1 MLSKYHLQ
9 MGCFL
14 LNKNKPNKQGFFT
27 ISVVNFFKLYH
38 FQITNMQEY
47 DVVIIGAGHNGL
59 VCAAYLLKAGYSVLL
74 LEKRSVPGGAATTE
88 ECLPQEAPGF
98 KFNLCAID
106 HEFIHLG
113 PVVEELELEK
123 YGLEYLECDPVVFC
137 PHPDGKYFLAHKSL
151 EKTCAEIARYNERDA
166 KKYAEFTDY
175 WQRALGA
182 MIPMFNA
189 PPKSIIDILGNYDIT
204 KLKDLFSVIGSPNKT
219 LDFIRTMLTSAE
231 DLLNE
236 WFDEEFLK
244 APLARLAAEL
254 GAPPS
259 QKTIAIGAIMMAMR
273 HNPGMARPR
282 GGTGALVKALVN
294 LVTSKG
300 GVILTDQH
308 VEKVLI
314 DDKKA
319 VGVRVGG
326 GTEYRAKYGVIS
338 NIDAKR
344 LFLQMTDKSD
354 IDAVDPDLWER
365 LERRIVNNNET
376 ILKIDLALDE
386 PLHFPY
392 HAHKDEY
399 LIGSILIADSV
410 THVEQAHSKCTLG
423 EIPDSDPSMYVVM
436 PSALDPTLAPPGKHT
451 VWIEFF
457 APYQIA
463 GAEGT
468 GLKGTGWTDE
478 LKNKVADRVVDKL
491 ATYAPNVKNATIA
504 RRVESPAELG
514 ERLGSYKG
522 NYYHVDMS
530 LDQMVFFRPLPEIA
544 NYKTPI
550 DNLFLTGAGTHPGG
564 SISGMPGRNCAR
576 VFLQTKHPIAQT
588 LKDARDSIKSTVGS
602 VFGII

>member
-1 MLSKYHLQ
+1 ME
-9 MGCFL
+9 
-14 LNKNKPNKQGFFT
+14 
-27 ISVVNFFKLYH
+27 
-38 FQITNMQEY
+38 EY
-47 DVVIIGAGHNGL
+47 DIVMIGAGHNGL

-88 ECLPQEAPGF
+88 ECIPKEAPGF

-189 PPKSIIDILGNYDIT
+189 PPKSIIDIFGNYDIK

-219 LDFIRTMLTSAE
+219 LDFIRNMLTSAE
-231 DLLNE
+231 DLVNE

-244 APLARLAAEL
+244 APLARLASEL

-282 GGTGALVKALVN
+282 GGTGALVQALVN
-294 LVTSKG
+294 LVKSKG

-308 VEKVLI
+308 VEKILI
-314 DDKKA
+314 DNNKA
-319 VGVRVGG
+319 AGVRVAGG
-326 GTEYRAKYGVIS
+326 KEYRAKYGVIS
-338 NIDAKR
+338 NIDAQR

-354 IDAVDPDLWER
+354 IDAVAPDLWER
-365 LERRIVNNNET
+365 LKRRIVNNNET

-386 PLHFPY
+386 PLRFPY
-392 HAHKDEY
+392 HDHKDEY

-410 THVEQAHSKCTLG
+410 AHVEQAHSKCILG
-423 EIPDSDPSMYVVM
+423 EIPDADPSMYIVM

-451 VWIEFF
+451 LWIEFF

-478 LKNKVADRVVDKL
+478 LKNKVADRVIDKL
-491 ATYAPNVKNATIA
+491 ATYAPNVKQATIA

-522 NYYHVDMS
+522 NYYHIDMS
-530 LDQMVFFRPLPEIA
+530 LDQMIFFRPLPEIA

-550 DNLFLTGAGTHPGG
+550 ENLFLTGAGTHPGG

-576 VFLQTKHPIAQT
+576 VFLQTKHPISQT

-602 VFGII
+602 VFGIY

>member
-1 MLSKYHLQ
+1 ME
-9 MGCFL
+9 
-14 LNKNKPNKQGFFT
+14 
-27 ISVVNFFKLYH
+27 
-38 FQITNMQEY
+38 EY

-59 VCAAYLLKAGYSVLL
+59 VCAAYLLKAGYSVLI
-74 LEKRSVPGGAATTE
+74 LEKRPVPGGAATTE
-88 ECLPQEAPGF
+88 ESLPKHAPGF

-123 YGLEYLECDPVVFC
+123 YGLEYLDCDPAVFC
-137 PHPDGKYFLAHKSL
+137 PHPDGKYFLAHKSV
-151 EKTCAEIARYNERDA
+151 EKTCAEIARYSERDA

-175 WQRALGA
+175 WQRAISA
-182 MIPMFNA
+182 MVPMFNA
-189 PPKSIIDILGNYDIT
+189 PPKSFIDIFSNYNI
-204 KLKDLFSVIGSPNKT
+204 KKFKDLFSVVGSPSKS
-219 LDFIRTMLTSAE
+219 LDFVRTMLNSAE
-231 DLLNE
+231 DILEE

-244 APLARLAAEL
+244 APLSRLASEL

-259 QKTIAIGAIMMAMR
+259 QKNLAIGVMMMAMR
-273 HNPGMARPR
+273 HNPGMTRPR
-282 GGTGALVKALVN
+282 GGTGALVQALVK

-300 GVILTDQH
+300 GVILTDQQ

-314 DDKKA
+314 DNGKA
-319 VGVRVGG
+319 VGVRVAGG
-326 GTEYRAKYGVIS
+326 QEYRTKYGIVS

-344 LFLQMTDKSD
+344 LFLQL
-354 IDAVDPDLWER
+354 IDASEVDHADPNLRER
-365 LERRIVNNNET
+365 LKRRIINNNET

-386 PLHFPY
+386 PLYFPY
-392 HAHKDEY
+392 HDHKDSY
-399 LIGSILIADSV
+399 LIGSILIADSMA
-410 THVEQAHSKCTLG
+410 HVEQAHSKCTLG
-423 EIPDSDPSMYVVM
+423 EIPDSNPSMYAVM

-451 VWIEFF
+451 LWIEFF

-478 LKNKVADRVVDKL
+478 LKNQVADKVIDKL
-491 ATYAPNVKNATIA
+491 ANYAPNVKKATIA

-514 ERLGSYKG
+514 ERLGAYKG
-522 NYYHVDMS
+522 NYYHIDMT

-576 VFLQTKHPIAQT
+576 VFLQAKHPLAKT
-588 LKDARDSIKSTVGS
+588 LRDATESLKSTVGS
-602 VFGII
+602 IFGIS

>member
-376 ILKIDLALDE
+376 ILKIDLALNE

-602 VFGII
+602 VFGIT

>member
-1 MLSKYHLQ
+1 
-9 MGCFL
+9 
-14 LNKNKPNKQGFFT
+14 
-27 ISVVNFFKLYH
+27 
-38 FQITNMQEY
+38 MQAY

-88 ECLPQEAPGF
+88 ECMPKEAPGF

-113 PVVEELELEK
+113 PVVQELELEK
-123 YGLEYLECDPVVFC
+123 YGLEYLYCDPVVFC
-137 PHPDGKYFLAHKSL
+137 PHPDGKYFLGHKSL
-151 EKTCAEIARYNERDA
+151 EKTCAEIARYSDRDA
-166 KKYAEFTDY
+166 KKYAEYTDF

-189 PPKSIIDILGNYDIT
+189 PPKSVIDIVGNYDIK
-204 KLKDLFSVIGSPNKT
+204 KLRDLFSVIGSPNKT
-219 LDFIRTMLTSAE
+219 LDFIRTMLNSAE
-231 DLLNE
+231 DVLNE
-236 WFDEEFLK
+236 WFDSEFLK

-259 QKTIAIGAIMMAMR
+259 QKSLAVGAIMMAMR

-282 GGTGALVKALVN
+282 GGTGALVQALVN
-294 LVTSKG
+294 LVLSKG

-308 VEKVLI
+308 VEKILV
-314 DDKKA
+314 DNGRA
-319 VGVRVGG
+319 VGVRVAG
-326 GTEYRAKYGVIS
+326 GTEYRAKSGVIS

-344 LFLQMTDKSD
+344 VFLQLMDSSD
-354 IDAVDPDLWER
+354 VDSADPNLRER

-386 PLHFPY
+386 PLRFEH
-392 HAHKDEY
+392 HNHKDEY
-399 LIGSILIADSV
+399 LIGSVLIADSV
-410 THVEQAHSKCTLG
+410 RHVEIAHSECSVGK
-423 EIPDSDPSMYVVM
+423 IPDADPSMYVVM
-436 PSALDPTLAPPGKHT
+436 PTMLDPSMAPSGKHT

-491 ATYAPNVKNATIA
+491 ADYAPNVKKATIA

-514 ERLGSYKG
+514 ERLGAYKG
-522 NYYHVDMS
+522 NYYHIDMT
-530 LDQMVFFRPLPEIA
+530 LDQMVFFRPLPELA

-550 DNLFLTGAGTHPGG
+550 DGLFLSGAGTHPGG

-576 VFLQTKHPIAQT
+576 VFLQTQQPFAQK
-588 LKDARDSIKSTVGS
+588 LKEARDSIKSTVES
-602 VFGII
+602 VFKIQ

>member
-1 MLSKYHLQ
+1 
-9 MGCFL
+9 
-14 LNKNKPNKQGFFT
+14 
-27 ISVVNFFKLYH
+27 
-38 FQITNMQEY
+38 MQEY

-88 ECLPQEAPGF
+88 ECIPKEAPGF

-113 PVVEELELEK
+113 PVVEELELTK

-151 EKTCAEIARYNERDA
+151 EKTCAEIARYSERDA
-166 KKYAEFTDY
+166 QKYAEFTDY

-189 PPKSIIDILGNYDIT
+189 PPKSIIDIFGNYDAK
-204 KLKDLFSVIGSPNKT
+204 KLKDLFSVIGSPSKT
-219 LDFIRTMLTSAE
+219 LDFVRNMMTSAE

-236 WFDEEFLK
+236 WFDSEFLK
-244 APLARLAAEL
+244 APLARLSSEL

-273 HNPGMARPR
+273 HDPGMARPR
-282 GGTGALVKALVN
+282 GGTGALVQALVN

-314 DDKKA
+314 DDGKA
-319 VGVRVGG
+319 VGVRVAGN
-326 GTEYRAKYGVIS
+326 TEYRAKYGVIS
-338 NIDAKR
+338 NIDAQR

-354 IDAVDPDLWER
+354 IDAVDADLWER

-386 PLHFPY
+386 PLRFPF

-410 THVEQAHSKCTLG
+410 AHVEQAHSKCTLG
-423 EIPDSDPSMYVVM
+423 EIPDADPSMYVVM

-451 VWIEFF
+451 LWIEFF

-478 LKNKVADRVVDKL
+478 LKNKVADRVIDKL
-491 ATYAPNVKNATIA
+491 ATYAPNVKPATIA

-514 ERLGSYKG
+514 ERLGARKG
-522 NYYHVDMS
+522 NYYHIDMT
-530 LDQMVFFRPLPEIA
+530 LDQMIFFRPLPELA

-576 VFLQTKHPIAQT
+576 VFLQAKHPIAQG
-588 LKDARDSIKSTVGS
+588 LKDAGNSIKSTVGS
-602 VFGII
+602 VFGIS

>member
-1 MLSKYHLQ
+1 ME
-9 MGCFL
+9 
-14 LNKNKPNKQGFFT
+14 T
-27 ISVVNFFKLYH
+27 
-38 FQITNMQEY
+38 Y

-88 ECLPQEAPGF
+88 ECIPEAPGF

-123 YGLEYLECDPVVFC
+123 YGLEYLECDPVTFC
-137 PHPDGKYFLAHKSL
+137 PHPDGKYFLGHKSL
-151 EKTCAEIARYNERDA
+151 EKTCAEIARYSERDA
-166 KKYAEFTDY
+166 KKYAEYTKY
-175 WQRALGA
+175 WQHALGA

-189 PPKSIIDILGNYDIT
+189 PPKSILDILGNYDIA
-204 KLKDLFSVIGSPNKT
+204 KMKDLFSVIGSPSKT
-219 LDFIRTMLTSAE
+219 LDFVRTMLTSAE
-231 DLLNE
+231 DILNE

-273 HNPGMARPR
+273 HDPGMARPR
-282 GGTGALVKALVN
+282 GGTGALVQALVN

-308 VEKVLI
+308 VDKVMI

-319 VGVRVGG
+319 VGVRVAGG
-326 GTEYRAKYGVIS
+326 KEYRAKYGVIS

-344 LFLQMTDKSD
+344 LFLQMTEKSD
-354 IDAVDPDLWER
+354 IDAVDSDLWER

-386 PLHFPY
+386 PLRFEH
-392 HAHKDEY
+392 HEHKDEY

-410 THVEQAHSKCTLG
+410 RHVEQAHSKCSLG

-436 PSALDPTLAPPGKHT
+436 PSALDPSLAPPGKHT

-491 ATYAPNVKNATIA
+491 AQYSPNVKNSIIA

-514 ERLGSYKG
+514 ERLGAYKG
-522 NYYHVDMS
+522 NYYHIDMT
-530 LDQMVFFRPLPEIA
+530 LDQMIFFRPLPEIA

-576 VFLQTKHPIAQT
+576 VFLQAKHPIAQG
-588 LKDARDSIKSTVGS
+588 LKDARDSILST
-602 VFGII
+602 FKLN

>member
-1 MLSKYHLQ
+1 
-9 MGCFL
+9 
-14 LNKNKPNKQGFFT
+14 
-27 ISVVNFFKLYH
+27 
-38 FQITNMQEY
+38 MQEY
-47 DVVIIGAGHNGL
+47 DVVLIGAGHNGL

-123 YGLEYLECDPVVFC
+123 YGLHYLECDPVAFC

-151 EKTCAEIARYNERDA
+151 EKTCAEIARYSERDA
-166 KKYAEFTDY
+166 KKYAEFVDY
-175 WQRALGA
+175 WQRAIGA
-182 MIPMFNA
+182 MVPMFNA
-189 PPKSIIDILGNYDIT
+189 PPKSIIDIVGNYDIK
-204 KLKDLFSVIGSPNKT
+204 KLKDLFSMIGSPNKT

-259 QKTIAIGAIMMAMR
+259 QKTLAIGAIMMAMR

-314 DDKKA
+314 DDGKA
-319 VGVRVGG
+319 VGVRVAGN
-326 GTEYRAKYGVIS
+326 TEYRAKYGVIS

-354 IDAVDPDLWER
+354 IDGADPNLWER

-399 LIGSILIADSV
+399 LVGSILIADSV
-410 THVEQAHSKCTLG
+410 AHVEQAHSKCTLG
-423 EIPDSDPSMYVVM
+423 EIPDADPSMYVVM
-436 PSALDPTLAPPGKHT
+436 PSYLDPTLAPPGKHT
-451 VWIEFF
+451 VWIEYF

-478 LKNKVADRVVDKL
+478 LKNKVADKVVDKL
-491 ATYAPNVKNATIA
+491 ADYAPNVKKATIA

-514 ERLGSYKG
+514 ERLGAYKG
-522 NYYHVDMS
+522 NYYHIDMT

-550 DNLFLTGAGTHPGG
+550 ENLFLTGAGTHPGG

-576 VFLQTKHPIAQT
+576 VFLQAKHPISQT
-588 LKDARDSIKSTVGS
+588 LKDARDSIKSTVES
-602 VFGII
+602 VFGIN

>member
-1 MLSKYHLQ
+1 
-9 MGCFL
+9 
-14 LNKNKPNKQGFFT
+14 
-27 ISVVNFFKLYH
+27 
-38 FQITNMQEY
+38 MQAY

-88 ECLPQEAPGF
+88 EILPAAAPGF
-98 KFNLCAID
+98 KFNRCAID

-137 PHPDGKYFLAHKSL
+137 PHPDGKYFLGHKSL
-151 EKTCAEIARYNERDA
+151 EKTCAEIARYSDHDA
-166 KKYAEFTDY
+166 KKYAEYTEY
-175 WQRALGA
+175 WQRALRA

-189 PPKSIIDILGNYDIT
+189 PPKSVLDILGNYDIN
-204 KLKDLFSVIGSPNKT
+204 KIRDLFSLIGAPSKT
-219 LDFIRTMLTSAE
+219 LDFVRTMLTSAE

-236 WFDEEFLK
+236 WFDSEFLK

-282 GGTGALVKALVN
+282 GGTGALVQALVN
-294 LVTSKG
+294 LVKSKG
-300 GVILTDQH
+300 GAILTDQH
-308 VEKVLI
+308 VEKVLV
-314 DDKKA
+314 DDGRA
-319 VGVRVGG
+319 VGVRVAGG
-326 GTEYRAKYGVIS
+326 KEYRANKGVIS

-344 LFLQMTDKSD
+344 VFLQLM
-354 IDAVDPDLWER
+354 DAQDVDDAEPKLRDR

-376 ILKIDLALDE
+376 ILKIDLAIDK
-386 PLHFPY
+386 PLCFEH
-392 HAHKDEY
+392 HNHKDEY
-399 LIGSILIADSV
+399 LIGSVLVADSV
-410 THVEQAHSKCTLG
+410 SHVEQAHSLCTLG
-423 EIPDSDPSMYVVM
+423 KIPDSDPSMYVVM
-436 PSALDPTLAPPGKHT
+436 PTMLDPSMAPAGKHT

-491 ATYAPNVKNATIA
+491 ATYSPNLKDSIIA
-504 RRVESPAELG
+504 RAVESPAELG
-514 ERLGSYKG
+514 ERLGAYKG
-522 NYYHVDMS
+522 NYYHVDMT

-550 DNLFLTGAGTHPGG
+550 EGLYLSGAGTHPGG

-576 VFLQTKHPIAQT
+576 VFLQTQHPFAQMF
-588 LKDARDSIKSTVGS
+588 KDAGNSLKSTVGS
-602 VFGII
+602 VFKTS

>member
-1 MLSKYHLQ
+1 
-9 MGCFL
+9 
-14 LNKNKPNKQGFFT
+14 
-27 ISVVNFFKLYH
+27 
-38 FQITNMQEY
+38 MQEY

-88 ECLPQEAPGF
+88 ECIPKEAPGF

-113 PVVEELELEK
+113 PVVEELELTK

-151 EKTCAEIARYNERDA
+151 EKTCAEIARYSERDA
-166 KKYAEFTDY
+166 QKYAEFTDY

-189 PPKSIIDILGNYDIT
+189 PPKSIIDIFGNYDVK
-204 KLKDLFSVIGSPNKT
+204 KLKDLFSVIGSPSKT
-219 LDFIRTMLTSAE
+219 LDFIRNMMTSSE

-236 WFDEEFLK
+236 WFDSEFLK
-244 APLARLAAEL
+244 APLARLSSEL

-282 GGTGALVKALVN
+282 GGTGALVQALVK

-308 VEKVLI
+308 VDKILI
-314 DDKKA
+314 DDGKA
-319 VGVRVGG
+319 VGVRVAGN
-326 GTEYRAKYGVIS
+326 TEYRAKYGVIS
-338 NIDAKR
+338 NIDAQR
-344 LFLQMTDKSD
+344 LFLQMTEKSD

-386 PLHFPY
+386 PLRFPF

-410 THVEQAHSKCTLG
+410 AHVEQAHSKCTLG
-423 EIPDSDPSMYVVM
+423 EIPDADPSMYVVM

-451 VWIEFF
+451 LWIEFF

-478 LKNKVADRVVDKL
+478 LKNKVADRVIDKL
-491 ATYAPNVKNATIA
+491 ATYSPNVKKATIA

-514 ERLGSYKG
+514 ERLGARKG
-522 NYYHVDMS
+522 NYYHIDMT
-530 LDQMVFFRPLPEIA
+530 LDQMIFFRPLPELA

-550 DNLFLTGAGTHPGG
+550 ENLFLTGAGTHPGG

-576 VFLQTKHPIAQT
+576 VFLQSKHPITQG
-588 LKDARDSIKSTVGS
+588 LRDARDSIKSTVGS
-602 VFGII
+602 VFGIS